1 MVGGEGGLASQV
13 PQGGGALPHHEGE
26 IAVIKDFQQLDKAVA
41 IEAINDD
48 EIDLVGDRTT
58 HRFKMQ
64 GPSVV
69 GDDSN
74 PTPEHQTKQQRPD
87 PAPNGSPA
95 IDLPPGTLEE
105 SPVLRRWLQEVPNV
119 LEDIRNDP
127 AFRTRARLGYS
138 TFPSTDGASG
148 FHVGIED
155 VFVGRTRLTVSGE
168 YQRTFGGSAAE
179 VARTANPSTIRYR
192 QTYGGDLR
200 YYIFP
205 LGSLVNAAPVLGY
218 RRIETSAYSTDGVN
232 VGLRLVLNLS
242 RTGAADV
249 ALTQSWVSPG
259 STQEVGITTLSFGY
273 AVTRRLRLSTDFQ
286 RQNAPRGKDSRVGI
300 SLEWML

>member
-1 MVGGEGGLASQV
+1 MGVGSKMESGIWGIGLTVVMLAIASEEAFASQMLPAEV
-13 PQGGGALPHHEGE
+13 AAQHSGGAIAQSLPM
-26 IAVIKDFQQLDKAVA
+26 KQ
-41 IEAINDD
+41 N
-48 EIDLVGDRTT
+48 
-58 HRFKMQ
+58 
-64 GPSVV
+64 
-69 GDDSN
+69 
-74 PTPEHQTKQQRPD
+74 QTKQQQPALA
-87 PAPNGSPA
+87 PAPAPA
-95 IDLPPGTLEE
+95 LDLPSSTIEN
-105 SPVLRRWLQEVPNV
+105 SPVLRRWLQQVPNV

-138 TFPSTDGASG
+138 YFPSTDGASG

-179 VARTANPSTIRYR
+179 VARTANPATIRYR

-205 LGSLVNAAPVLGY
+205 LGSIANAAPVLGY
-218 RRIETSAYSTDGVN
+218 RRIETNAYSTDGVN

-249 ALTQSWVSPG
+249 AFTQSWVSPG
-259 STQEVGITTLSFGY
+259 STEEVGITTLSFGY

-286 RQNAPRGKDSRVGI
+286 RQNAPRGKDSRVGV